1 MKTKLLALLVLT
13 ATTVTPWFSTAAYAC
28 TIGEGMETHVPFG
41 ATDISNAD
49 RLVIA
54 NM

>member
-1 MKTKLLALLVLT
+1 MKPKLLASLFFT
-13 ATTVTPWFSTAAYAC
+13 AAVVTPWFPAAARAC

-49 RLVIA
+49 
-54 NM
+54 